1 MQKLFLALIVGL
13 GGFLGASLR
22 YLISIFA
29 AKNLGGNF
37 PYGTLIAN
45 ILGALLI
52 GFIMEFSMDSALI
65 SPNMKLFLTTGIMGG
80 LTTFSTFSYE
90 TISMLSN
97 GHMILGIENVILN
110 LGCSLIFVILGQ
122 RFAKILF

>member
-1 MQKLFLALIVGL
+1 MQKLLLALIVGC
-13 GGFLGASLR
+13 GGFLGAALR

-29 AKNLGGNF
+29 AKNLDANF

-90 TISMLSN
+90 TVSMLNN
-97 GHMILGIENVILN
+97 GHMILGVENVILN
-110 LGCSLIFVILGQ
+110 LGCSLVFVVIGQ

>member
-1 MQKLFLALIVGL
+1 MQKLLLALIVGC
-13 GGFLGASLR
+13 GGFLGAALR

-29 AKNLGGNF
+29 AKNLGANF

-80 LTTFSTFSYE
+80 LTPFSTFSYE
-90 TISMLSN
+90 TVSMLNN

-110 LGCSLIFVILGQ
+110 LGCSLVFVVIGQ
-122 RFAKILF
+122 KFAKILF